1 MEYDVSPKHSSLA
14 LDEIKETSQESEML
28 SNFEPTLDL
37 IVTTRHIGNAS
48 AIVEI
53 GGRVTVSF

>member
-1 MEYDVSPKHSSLA
+1 MSPKHSSLA
-14 LDEIKETSQESEML
+14 LDEIKEQSQESEMH
-28 SNFEPTLDL
+28 SNFEPSLDL

-48 AIVEI
+48 SIVEI

>member
-1 MEYDVSPKHSSLA
+1 MSPKHSSLA
-14 LDEIKETSQESEML
+14 LDEIKEQSQESEMH

-37 IVTTRHIGNAS
+37 IVNTRHMSLGSSSAS
-48 AIVEI
+48 IVEI